1 MLKML
6 NVGSCQSPD
15 RVIKAPPDIWNSA
28 EDDVTWPLSFSESY
42 FGSSSKLSFSP
53 ESSPRPE
60 PSPRPEQ
67 SQFVKDLL
75 ADDSQRRK
83 KNPVDRKE
91 SLYRLIAYT
100 NGLEPSNSYHY

>member
-1 MLKML
+1 MI

-42 FGSSSKLSFSP
+42 FGLSSKLSFSP

-60 PSPRPEQ
+60 PS
-67 SQFVKDLL
+67 QFVKDLL

-83 KNPVDRKE
+83 KAPVDRKE
-91 SLYRLIAYT
+91 SLYRLKAYT